1 MGLRN
6 ILCTVQKEEK
16 GWWKRLLKSEAKPAP
31 YIKVDWNRWCDEDE
45 EPDNGKFSHHD
56 ISRTCIFFILKKSV
70 FLFLI
75 YGYIRLVFQV
85 LMMMT

>member
-16 GWWKRLLKSEAKPAP
+16 GWWKRLLKSDQKPAP

-45 EPDNGKFSHHD
+45 ESVKGK
-56 ISRTCIFFILKKSV
+56 
-70 FLFLI
+70 LI
-75 YGYIRLVFQV
+75 YIYCCAFRSLFIV
-85 LMMMT
+85 